1 MICLDTLLLRYII
14 IYHITKHNLLG
25 TQGQWAIT
33 CLGTTGYTQGAVE
46 FLLTALFFFC
56 SSTGEEES
64 FDTLSYQ
71 RNVLFYAAQTSFPTL
86 SIQ

>member
-33 CLGTTGYTQGAVE
+33 CLGTTGYTQGAVV
-46 FLLTALFFFC
+46 FLLTALF
-56 SSTGEEES
+56 
-64 FDTLSYQ
+64 L
-71 RNVLFYAAQTSFPTL
+71 L
-86 SIQ
+86 